1 MKVAVVGNGTMGNG
15 IAQTFA
21 VAGHEVIIKGRS
33 DASLAKAHASIEKS
47 LAKMVEKGKME
58 AADRDATLA
67 RLKDTKVYED
77 LADVDLVVEV
87 VAEDMGIKEE
97 IFKTLDQICKP
108 EAILATNT
116 SSLSIT
122 QVASFTTRPDKVIGM
137 HFFNPVPMMKLVEVI
152 KGQLTSDETHQ
163 TIVEVSKQIGKTPV
177 TVNEA
182 PGFVVNRIL
191 IPMVNEGIGILADGV
206 ATKEEIDEAM
216 KLGANHPM
224 GPLAL
229 ADLIGL
235 DVCLAI
241 MEVLYN
247 EFGDT
252 KYRPHPLLRKMVRAK
267 LLGRKTGVGFYDYR
281 KKYGSATK
289 TICPADIDDRTA
301 EKIQKYTLTLCT
313 AIGIRGTARI
323 DFFLS
328 GGRLLFN
335 EINTMPGFTRD
346 SLYPEL
352 MRAAGIPT
360 PRLFD
365 LLIDDA
371 IGRQSASSTAG
382 RVDTTFFATQDGET
396 NGTIYFSCAT
406 GQIRPT
412 AQSGISSF
420 RA

>member
-21 VAGHEVIIKGRS
+21 VAGHDVIIKGRS

-47 LAKMVEKGKME
+47 LAKMVEKGEME

-67 RLKDTKVYED
+67 RIKDTKVYED

-87 VAEDMGIKEE
+87 VAEDMAIKEE

-122 QVASFTTRPDKVIGM
+122 QVASYTNRPERVIGM

-152 KGQLTSDETHQ
+152 KGQLTSDEVHAS
-163 TIVEVSKQIGKTPV
+163 IVELSKQIGKTPV

-247 EFGDT
+247 EFGDS

-281 KKYGSATK
+281 K
-289 TICPADIDDRTA
+289 
-301 EKIQKYTLTLCT
+301 
-313 AIGIRGTARI
+313 
-323 DFFLS
+323 
-328 GGRLLFN
+328 
-335 EINTMPGFTRD
+335 
-346 SLYPEL
+346 
-352 MRAAGIPT
+352 
-360 PRLFD
+360 
-365 LLIDDA
+365 
-371 IGRQSASSTAG
+371 
-382 RVDTTFFATQDGET
+382 
-396 NGTIYFSCAT
+396 
-406 GQIRPT
+406 
-412 AQSGISSF
+412 
-420 RA
+420 